1 MDFPVCHLDLS
12 VGEDKKSFLYKA
24 EGEPYINIRFDTTQE
39 IEYKRFSDGDIMP
52 TPFLQQLVFTTE
64 KPAGLIIEFTPLD
77 AVVMRKEKA
86 SPEKAILSQYGKPLI
101 YGVNGIYD
109 LDSDTLITWH
119 GFKWHFCNDAVTRL
133 NGRGYVCIEGEAQE
147 QGVVF
152 LNVYFRYYRDHLGFK
167 FYNPRHRRFNPVS
180 ICGWATW
187 EAFHKDISPEK
198 IEIASAFLAD
208 KLKPWG
214 LQYIQVDDGYQ
225 TQLIPGEGI
234 ASIKEGWLKTNEKF
248 PGGHEGIISAITKH
262 GLMPAIWTNAAISN
276 TQYAQE
282 SSRCIIGKDGKP
294 LKGPWIDYIYDC
306 KDESL
311 EEIYE
316 LYKELGAKGYRYFK
330 VDALRHLIY
339 DGLMLAAREGIL
351 SSDEA
356 VARFRAYMEAVRKGI
371 GEENYLL
378 SCWGVLTPN
387 TGFADGM
394 RVATDAS
401 DSNESLLMQINEAA
415 RWHFTHGVL
424 YRNDI
429 DYICMRMETPHAKT
443 LASLVS
449 LNGYLYFISDDTEL
463 YTQEKLEL
471 IRKTMPPTGAISA
484 EAAALDA
491 DSPMNKYRNMVI
503 LHKNIPSLVHGSL
516 WANHFYH
523 SGRIWAVIQILRPSP
538 STEEQTLNIPL
549 ENLNLDPSQTYA
561 GFDFW
566 KQKPLGLIK
575 EKLSVSSPEAFQN
588 RIIALTLIKN
598 PIELIG
604 SSRHVSMDA
613 ISVQYINRQDST
625 LTIGL
630 EGILGENYDY
640 WFILN
645 GGTELK
651 IECTGGSI
659 ISSIQDC
666 FLKCTVSFE
675 NKDVEL
681 KIFPI

>member
-1 MDFPVCHLDLS
+1 MDFPVCHLDLT
-12 VGEDKKSFLYKA
+12 VVEDKKSFLYKA
-24 EGEPYINIRFDTTQE
+24 EGEAYINVRFDTTEE
-39 IEYKRFSDGDIMP
+39 IGYKRFSDGDIMP
-52 TPFLQQLVFTTE
+52 APFLQQLVFTTE
-64 KPAGLIIEFTPLD
+64 KSARVIIEFTPLD
-77 AVVMRKEKA
+77 AVVMRKDKIA
-86 SPEKAILSQYGKPLI
+86 PGKAILSQNGKPLI

-119 GFKWHFCNDAVTRL
+119 GFKWHFRGDAVTRQ
-133 NGRGYVCIEGEAQE
+133 NGRDYICVEGEVLE
-147 QGVVF
+147 QGVAY
-152 LNVYFRYYRDHLGFK
+152 LNVYFRYYQDHLGFK
-167 FYNPRHRRFNPVS
+167 FHNPRHRRFNPAS

-187 EAFHKDISPEK
+187 EAFHKDINLEK
-198 IEIASAFLAD
+198 IETASAFLAD

-225 TQLIPGEGI
+225 TQLMPGEGI

-248 PGGHEGIISAITKH
+248 PGGHEGIISAIIKH
-262 GLMPAIWTNAAISN
+262 GLSPAIWTNAAISN
-276 TQYAQE
+276 TQYARE
-282 SSRCIIGKDGKP
+282 SGRCIIVKENP
-294 LKGPWIDYIYDC
+294 LKGPWIDYVYDC

-339 DGLMLAAREGIL
+339 DGLMLAVREGFL
-351 SSDEA
+351 SNDEA
-356 VARFRAYMEAVRKGI
+356 IVRFRAYMEAVRRGI

-387 TGFADGM
+387 TGLADAM
-394 RVATDAS
+394 RIATDAS
-401 DSNESLLMQINEAA
+401 DSNESLLLQINEAA

-463 YTQEKLEL
+463 YTQEKLKV
-471 IRKTMPPTGAISA
+471 IRKTMPPTGSISA
-484 EAAALDA
+484 EAVTLDA

-503 LHKNIPSLVHGSL
+503 LHKDIPSLVHGSL
-516 WANHFYH
+516 WANHFYQ
-523 SGRIWAVIQILRPSP
+523 SGRSWTVIQILRPSP
-538 STEEQTLNIPL
+538 STEEQILNIPL
-549 ENLNLDPSQTYA
+549 EDLNLDPLQTYA

-566 KQKPLGLIK
+566 EQKPIGLIK
-575 EKLSVSSPEAFQN
+575 EKLSISPPEPFQN
-588 RIIALTLIKN
+588 RIIALTQIKN
-598 PIELIG
+598 SIELIG
-604 SSRHVSMDA
+604 SSRHVSMDV
-613 ISVQYINRQDST
+613 ISVKYINRRDSSLT
-625 LTIGL
+625 LCL
-630 EGILGENYDY
+630 EGIPGESIDY
-640 WFILN
+640 WFTLN
-645 GGTELK
+645 GATKLK

-659 ISSIQDC
+659 TSSIQES

-675 NKDVEL
+675 HKDAEL
-681 KIFPI
+681 KIFL